1 VSTRSPVLA
10 ARVRMPLLWAGA
22 ATLLANLVLDL
33 PAWLRLSGVAVL
45 VAGFALYFR
54 FGTVRRPPV
63 EVDSPVAGRWL
74 AVNSPADKVPS
85 HGLHAY
91 GQTYA
96 VDLVHEPREGAR
108 PQFGQ
113 GPSFRGPE
121 EFPAFGQPVLASAA
135 GVVVRVHDRERDHRS
150 RSSWPSLL
158 YLVLEGSLRELT
170 GPGRVL
176 GNHVVVDLGD
186 GVYAVFAHLRRGSI
200 RVAKGQRV
208 AAGEQL
214 AECGNSGNSTEPHL
228 HFQLMDHPSVLF
240 AAGLPFRL
248 ASFEV
253 DGKVEAGV
261 PANGRP
267 FTAGPDPAGGDPVGQ
282 DPAGRDAVEDRR

>member
-1 VSTRSPVLA
+1 VYA
-10 ARVRMPLLWAGA
+10 ARLRMPLLWGA
-22 ATLLANLVLDL
+22 LVL
-33 PAWLRLSGVAVL
+33 L
-45 VAGFALYFR
+45 VAGLALYFR
-54 FGTVRRPPV
+54 VGTVRRPPV
-63 EVDSPVAGRWL
+63 EVAAPVAGRWT

-96 VDLVHEPREGAR
+96 IDLVHEPTEGSR
-108 PQFGQ
+108 PEFGA
-113 GPSFRGPE
+113 GPAFRPPE
-121 EFPAFGQPVLASAA
+121 DFPAFGRPILAPAD
-135 GVVVRVHDRERDHRS
+135 GTVVRAHGRERDHRS

-158 YLVLEGSLRELT
+158 YLLAEGSLRELT
-170 GPGRVL
+170 GPSRVL
-176 GNHVVVDLGD
+176 GNHLVLDLGG
-186 GVYAVFAHLRRGSI
+186 GVYAVLAHLRRGSL

-208 AAGEQL
+208 AAGEQV

-248 ASFEV
+248 ARYEV
-253 DGKVEAGV
+253 DGRAEAGV

-267 FTAGPDPAGGDPVGQ
+267 FTVAAPQ
-282 DPAGRDAVEDRR
+282 DAVEDRR

>member
-1 VSTRSPVLA
+1 MRTRFPTYC
-10 ARVRMPLLWAGA
+10 ARLRLPLLWAAGA
-22 ATLLANLVLDL
+22 LLLGSLLAGPAWTGPAGLVLL
-33 PAWLRLSGVAVL
+33 A
-45 VAGFALYFR
+45 AGMALYFR
-54 FGTVRRPPV
+54 VGTVRRPPV
-63 EVDSPVAGRWL
+63 EVDAPVTGRWL

-96 VDLVHEPREGAR
+96 IDLVHEPTEGSR
-108 PQFGQ
+108 PEFGA
-113 GPSFRGPE
+113 GPPFRPPE
-121 EFPAFGQPVLASAA
+121 DFPAFGRPVLAPADA
-135 GVVVRVHDRERDHRS
+135 TVVRAHGRERDHRS

-158 YLVLEGSLRELT
+158 YLLAEGSLRELT
-170 GPGRVL
+170 GPSRVL
-176 GNHVVVDLGD
+176 GNHLVLDLGG
-186 GVYAVFAHLRRGSI
+186 GVYAVLAHLRRGSL

-208 AAGEQL
+208 GAGEQV

-248 ASFEV
+248 ARYEV
-253 DGKVEAGV
+253 DGRAESGV

-267 FTAGPDPAGGDPVGQ
+267 FTAAAPDH
-282 DPAGRDAVEDRR
+282 AVEDRH

>member
-1 VSTRSPVLA
+1 MRTRFPIYC
-10 ARVRMPLLWAGA
+10 ARLRLPLLWAAGA
-22 ATLLANLVLDL
+22 LLLGSLLGGPAWAGPAGLVLL
-33 PAWLRLSGVAVL
+33 F
-45 VAGFALYFR
+45 AGLALYFR
-54 FGTVRRPPV
+54 VGTARRPPV
-63 EVDSPVAGRWL
+63 EVDAPVTGRWL

-96 VDLVHEPREGAR
+96 IDLVHEPTEGSR
-108 PQFGQ
+108 PEFGA
-113 GPSFRGPE
+113 GPAFRPPE
-121 EFPAFGQPVLASAA
+121 DFPAFGRPVLAPAD
-135 GVVVRVHDRERDHRS
+135 GTVVRAHGRERDHRS

-158 YLVLEGSLRELT
+158 YLLAEGSLRELT
-170 GPGRVL
+170 GPSRVL
-176 GNHVVVDLGD
+176 GNHVVLDLGGG
-186 GVYAVFAHLRRGSI
+186 GVYAVLAHLRRGSL

-208 AAGEQL
+208 AAGEQV

-248 ASFEV
+248 ARYEV
-253 DGKVEAGV
+253 EGRAEAGV

-267 FTAGPDPAGGDPVGQ
+267 FTVAAPHHA
-282 DPAGRDAVEDRR
+282 AEDRR

>member
-1 VSTRSPVLA
+1 VSDRLPVLV
-10 ARVRMPLLWAGA
+10 ARLRMPLLWGGFAV
-22 ATLLANLVLDL
+22 LVASAFLDL
-33 PAWLRLSGVAVL
+33 PAWLRLAGVAAL
-45 VAGFALYFR
+45 VAGLACYFLL
-54 FGTVRRPPV
+54 GAVRRPAV
-63 EVDSPVAGRWL
+63 EVASPVAGRWL

-96 VDLVHEPREGAR
+96 IDLVYEPREGAR
-108 PQFGQ
+108 PQFGR
-113 GPSFRGPE
+113 GPSFRRPA
-121 EFPAFGQPVLASAA
+121 EFPAFGQPVLAPGD

-150 RSSWPSLL
+150 RSSWASLL
-158 YLVLEGSLRELT
+158 YLVAEASLRELA

-176 GNHVVVDLGD
+176 GNHVVLDLGD
-186 GVYAVFAHLRRGSI
+186 GVHAVLAHLRRGSL

-208 AAGEQL
+208 RAGEPV

-248 ASFEV
+248 ARFEV
-253 DGKVEAGV
+253 DGVVEGGV
-261 PANGRP
+261 PANGQP
-267 FTAGPDPAGGDPVGQ
+267 FTAGLAD
-282 DPAGRDAVEDRR
+282 